1 MEKCF
6 TNGLCLGLELRGQ
19 SNPIPHLPSILG
31 HVVSWRSTNAS
42 RARVRWKPKV
52 IPYQRETAAHLSP
65 CLARKNQV
73 NPNFVCFSLSAHLEE
88 MWRNESMLE
97 HSNCIFTW
105 PVLRRRM
112 ALHSHFQES
121 LPKCDNHIKGSIPF
135 LPFSLLFFPLLFF
148 PFIYFLFF
156 PFFYSPFKM
165 R

>member
-6 TNGLCLGLELRGQ
+6 TNGLCLGLELWGQ
-19 SNPIPHLPSILG
+19 SNLIPYLPSILG
-31 HVVSWRSTNAS
+31 RVVSWRSTNAS
-42 RARVRWKPKV
+42 RACVRWKPKV

-65 CLARKNQV
+65 CLARMNQV
-73 NPNFVCFSLSAHLEE
+73 NPNFVCFSAHLEE
-88 MWRNESMLE
+88 MQRNESMLE

-135 LPFSLLFFPLLFF
+135 LPFSLHFFPLLFF